1 MTWVTTQ
8 NAAAKAHKAEANGD
22 AQADFK
28 DVVELLCRLKNGEMF
43 PPEGFAVAE
52 WWEGANKAQV

>member
-1 MTWVTTQ
+1 MAWVITKH
-8 NAAAKAHKAEANGD
+8 AAAKAHKEETNGD

-28 DVVELLCRLKNGEMF
+28 DVVELFCRLKNGEIF
-43 PPEGFAVAE
+43 PPEDFAVVE